1 MSSVIVRYL
10 GIQDYPGC
18 LQRMQAF
25 NAGRKADT
33 ADEIWLL
40 QHPPVFTLGLNGKS
54 EHVLDAG
61 DIPLVQTDR
70 GGQVTYHGPGQL
82 LAYLL
87 LDVRRNRLGIRQM
100 VSRLEQAV
108 IELLAREQVS
118 AHARKE
124 APGVYVGE
132 AKIAALGL
140 RVKGGGTYHGLSLNV
155 NMDLAPFQRI
165 NPCGY
170 PGLAVMNMADLGLAY
185 TVDQVSELL
194 LDNLCRQF
202 EIEKISK
209 VYESETDS

>member
-1 MSSVIVRYL
+1 
-10 GIQDYPGC
+10 
-18 LQRMQAF
+18 MQAF